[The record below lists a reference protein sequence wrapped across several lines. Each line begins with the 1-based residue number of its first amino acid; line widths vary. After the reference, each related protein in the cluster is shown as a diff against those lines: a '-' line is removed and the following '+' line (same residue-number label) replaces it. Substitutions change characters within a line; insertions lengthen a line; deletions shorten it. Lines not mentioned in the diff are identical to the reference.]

1 MLSTLHLFRQ
11 FIISI
16 SFCHDT
22 ADKWGFYYLLV
33 FNYYPS
39 FISLHWVLAAHVG
52 YSLCHVGSPWGVWA
66 QLLQLPGSGACV
78 PWLWCMGLVAPGHVE
93 SSWTTDQTH
102 VHCISRQ
109 ILIHHAMREV
119 QNLDIL
125 DEFFHLNSS
134 LWPAVQQ
141 VLQCIISCSNVRTSS
156 FGLGEI
162 LQLMKN
168 NIFSC
173 STTW

>member
-1 MLSTLHLFRQ
+1 MLGLGCYSQPLASYSEL
-11 FIISI
+11 
-16 SFCHDT
+16 
-22 ADKWGFYYLLV
+22 GLLSGCRV
-33 FNYYPS
+33 QASPLVA
-39 FISLHWVLAAHVG
+39 SLVEH
-52 YSLCHVGSPWGVWA
+52 SLEGVWA

-78 PWLWCMGLVAPGHVE
+78 LWLWCMGLVVPGHVE
-93 SSWTTDQTH
+93 SSWTMDQTH
-102 VHCISRQ
+102 VHGISRQ

>member
-1 MLSTLHLFRQ
+1 MLGLGCYSQPLASYSEL
-11 FIISI
+11 
-16 SFCHDT
+16 
-22 ADKWGFYYLLV
+22 GLLSGCRV
-33 FNYYPS
+33 QASPLVA
-39 FISLHWVLAAHVG
+39 SLVEHRLG
-52 YSLCHVGSPWGVWA
+52 GVWA

-141 VLQCIISCSNVRTSS
+141 VLQCIISCSNIRTSS
-156 FGLGEI
+156 LGLGEI

>member
-1 MLSTLHLFRQ
+1 MLGLGCYSQPLASYSEL
-11 FIISI
+11 
-16 SFCHDT
+16 
-22 ADKWGFYYLLV
+22 GLLSGCRV
-33 FNYYPS
+33 QASPLVA
-39 FISLHWVLAAHVG
+39 SLVEH
-52 YSLCHVGSPWGVWA
+52 SLEGVWA

-78 PWLWCMGLVAPGHVE
+78 LWLWCMGLVVPGHVE
-93 SSWTTDQTH
+93 SSWTMDQTH
-102 VHCISRQ
+102 VHGIGRQ